1 MTQPPRSTFIILFAA
16 LQFTYMLDF
25 IMVMPLAPDLSQSL
39 LFNVQKIGL
48 LSAAYTGASML
59 LGALSLKFID
69 KCNRRTLL
77 LSSWGV
83 FALSTVMCA
92 WAQNFDQ
99 LFLARA
105 LIGASGSMAVSIV
118 MAISIDITPPRYLGR
133 VIAKIM
139 TGFTLATVLGVPLI
153 LILSEQYS
161 WRSCFV
167 LIGLLAALLHIYAY
181 FKLPSFK
188 PTVDVSDASTH
199 LLRQPNVIKMY
210 VLQIF
215 NQFSAFLIIPTLSA
229 YLVFN
234 LAIERGHLSYF
245 YLLGG
250 MTSFITVHI
259 LGHMADSQGT
269 QKTLFLG
276 TAIYLAGLLAF
287 SFDSLPTWLTFI
299 CFIAFMAGNAGRNI
313 SLTTSSS
320 HVPSPSF
327 RARYMTFQGMV
338 RDASITLASI
348 LSSSILSTQSN
359 GQIEHMPIL
368 ILLAIFTAIYVL
380 CAHHIWFN
388 KKQ

>member
-105 LIGASGSMAVSIV
+105 LIGASGSMAMSIV

-161 WRSCFV
+161 WRSCF
-167 LIGLLAALLHIYAY
+167 
-181 FKLPSFK
+181 
-188 PTVDVSDASTH
+188 
-199 LLRQPNVIKMY
+199 R
-210 VLQIF
+210 
-215 NQFSAFLIIPTLSA
+215 
-229 YLVFN
+229 
-234 LAIERGHLSYF
+234 
-245 YLLGG
+245 
-250 MTSFITVHI
+250 
-259 LGHMADSQGT
+259 
-269 QKTLFLG
+269 
-276 TAIYLAGLLAF
+276 
-287 SFDSLPTWLTFI
+287 
-299 CFIAFMAGNAGRNI
+299 
-313 SLTTSSS
+313 
-320 HVPSPSF
+320 
-327 RARYMTFQGMV
+327 
-338 RDASITLASI
+338 
-348 LSSSILSTQSN
+348 
-359 GQIEHMPIL
+359 
-368 ILLAIFTAIYVL
+368 
-380 CAHHIWFN
+380 
-388 KKQ
+388 